1 VKTIGGEIECSVAV
15 LKDVKATRLNEVG
28 AMEITE
34 IPTACGFVSLA
45 AVNDWFT
52 RQVQSGRLP
61 ITLEADF
68 FIKSVEEALARHGEP
83 DIFNTG
89 QGSQFTSIAFTQ
101 VLKDA

>member
-1 VKTIGGEIECSVAV
+1 MKTIGGETECSVAV

-52 RQVQSGRLP
+52 RQVPSGRLP

-83 DIFNTG
+83 DILTPIRAH
-89 QGSQFTSIAFTQ
+89 SLLLLPSPRC
-101 VLKDA
+101 

>member
-1 VKTIGGEIECSVAV
+1 
-15 LKDVKATRLNEVG
+15 
-28 AMEITE
+28 MEITE

-52 RQVQSGRLP
+52 RQVPSGRLP

-68 FIKSVEEALARHGEP
+68 FIKSVEEALAQHGEP

-101 VLKDA
+101 VLKGA

>member
-1 VKTIGGEIECSVAV
+1 
-15 LKDVKATRLNEVG
+15 
-28 AMEITE
+28 MEITE

-52 RQVQSGRLP
+52 RQVPSGRLP

-89 QGSQFTSIAFTQ
+89 QGSQFTSIAFTP